1 MGAHSLQAVG
11 VLLFLLAFTLISSG
25 LVAGGSGLPVV
36 LSVAA
41 MAGSAAVLYKIK
53 PWEHKEG

>member
-11 VLLFLLAFTLISSG
+11 VSLFLLAFTLISSG
-25 LVAGGSGLPVV
+25 FVAGGSV
-36 LSVAA
+36 LLIVLGVATLGGSV
-41 MAGSAAVLYKIK
+41 AVLYKIK